1 MKLNN
6 SLRLVYLINYLNQ
19 QSDASN
25 VKTGNDI
32 ANYLYPYFGDIS
44 LKTIYK
50 DIATLKNANFP
61 IVQVHQNNHQGVYMA
76 KNCLTLSECK
86 LIMDSLTSNTF
97 IPNKIMADILDKLS
111 PLIKSNDL
119 KLLTR
124 QQYIPSNH
132 VTSLDISN
140 TITILMKAIDQRRT
154 IQFLYFDIAYKNTKH
169 YRKSGNYY
177 LLQPYYIFI
186 ATITILMKAIDQRRT
201 IQFLYFD
208 IAYKNTKHYRKSGN
222 YYLLQ
227 PYYIF
232 IANSRYYVI
241 GYDHKHKALVHYR
254 LDKMDQIQLNDIN
267 QSTPL
272 IDSVNKRIET
282 SIHLFTG
289 EYSNVNFSIQT
300 NYLSVFADQFN
311 DLMVIEAKESRYQI
325 NVTLQVNNAL
335 FAWLTHF
342 DPHAVTL
349 LGPYDVKQQYIKYL
363 QSIVTAYQDMP

>member
-124 QQYIPSNH
+124 QQYIPGNH

-140 TITILMKAIDQRRT
+140 
-154 IQFLYFDIAYKNTKH
+154 
-169 YRKSGNYY
+169 
-177 LLQPYYIFI
+177 
-186 ATITILMKAIDQRRT
+186 TITILMKAIDQRRT

-289 EYSNVNFSIQT
+289 EYSNVDFSIQT

>member
-124 QQYIPSNH
+124 QQYIPGNH

-140 TITILMKAIDQRRT
+140 
-154 IQFLYFDIAYKNTKH
+154 
-169 YRKSGNYY
+169 
-177 LLQPYYIFI
+177 
-186 ATITILMKAIDQRRT
+186 TITILMKAIDQRRT

-241 GYDHKHKALVHYR
+241 GYDHKHQALVHYR

-289 EYSNVNFSIQT
+289 EYSNVDFSIQT

>member
-76 KNCLTLSECK
+76 KNCLSLSECK

-132 VTSLDISN
+132 VTSLEISN
-140 TITILMKAIDQRRT
+140 
-154 IQFLYFDIAYKNTKH
+154 
-169 YRKSGNYY
+169 
-177 LLQPYYIFI
+177 
-186 ATITILMKAIDQRRT
+186 TITILMKAIDQRRT

-241 GYDHKHKALVHYR
+241 GYDHKHQALVHYR

-289 EYSNVNFSIQT
+289 EYSNVDFSIQT

>member
-132 VTSLDISN
+132 VTSLEISN
-140 TITILMKAIDQRRT
+140 
-154 IQFLYFDIAYKNTKH
+154 
-169 YRKSGNYY
+169 
-177 LLQPYYIFI
+177 
-186 ATITILMKAIDQRRT
+186 TITILMKAIDQRRT

-289 EYSNVNFSIQT
+289 EYSNVDFSIQT

>member
-186 ATITILMKAIDQRRT
+186 A
-201 IQFLYFD
+201 
-208 IAYKNTKHYRKSGN
+208 
-222 YYLLQ
+222 
-227 PYYIF
+227 
-232 IANSRYYVI
+232 NSRYYVI
-241 GYDHKHKALVHYR
+241 GYDHKHQALVHYR

-289 EYSNVNFSIQT
+289 EYSNVDFSIQP

-311 DLMVIEAKESRYQI
+311 DLMVIEVKESRYQI

-349 LGPYDVKQQYIKYL
+349 LGPNDVKQQYIKYL

>member
-32 ANYLYPYFGDIS
+32 ANYLYPYFEDIS

-76 KNCLTLSECK
+76 KNCLSLSECK

-140 TITILMKAIDQRRT
+140 
-154 IQFLYFDIAYKNTKH
+154 
-169 YRKSGNYY
+169 
-177 LLQPYYIFI
+177 
-186 ATITILMKAIDQRRT
+186 TITILMKAIDQRRT

>member
-186 ATITILMKAIDQRRT
+186 A
-201 IQFLYFD
+201 
-208 IAYKNTKHYRKSGN
+208 
-222 YYLLQ
+222 
-227 PYYIF
+227 
-232 IANSRYYVI
+232 NSRYYVI

-289 EYSNVNFSIQT
+289 EYSNVDFSIQT

>member
-140 TITILMKAIDQRRT
+140 
-154 IQFLYFDIAYKNTKH
+154 
-169 YRKSGNYY
+169 
-177 LLQPYYIFI
+177 
-186 ATITILMKAIDQRRT
+186 TITILMKAIDQRRT

>member
-76 KNCLTLSECK
+76 KNCLSLSECK

-140 TITILMKAIDQRRT
+140 
-154 IQFLYFDIAYKNTKH
+154 
-169 YRKSGNYY
+169 
-177 LLQPYYIFI
+177 
-186 ATITILMKAIDQRRT
+186 TITILMKAIDQRRT

>member
-124 QQYIPSNH
+124 QQYIPGNH

-140 TITILMKAIDQRRT
+140 
-154 IQFLYFDIAYKNTKH
+154 
-169 YRKSGNYY
+169 
-177 LLQPYYIFI
+177 
-186 ATITILMKAIDQRRT
+186 TITILMKAIDQRRT

>member
-50 DIATLKNANFP
+50 DIATLKNADFP

-76 KNCLTLSECK
+76 KNCLSLSECK

-186 ATITILMKAIDQRRT
+186 A
-201 IQFLYFD
+201 
-208 IAYKNTKHYRKSGN
+208 
-222 YYLLQ
+222 
-227 PYYIF
+227 
-232 IANSRYYVI
+232 NSRYYVI
-241 GYDHKHKALVHYR
+241 GYDHKHQALVHYR

-289 EYSNVNFSIQT
+289 EYSNVDFSIQT

>member
-97 IPNKIMADILDKLS
+97 IPNKIMAEILDKLS

-140 TITILMKAIDQRRT
+140 
-154 IQFLYFDIAYKNTKH
+154 
-169 YRKSGNYY
+169 
-177 LLQPYYIFI
+177 
-186 ATITILMKAIDQRRT
+186 TITILMKAIDQRRT

>member
-186 ATITILMKAIDQRRT
+186 A
-201 IQFLYFD
+201 
-208 IAYKNTKHYRKSGN
+208 
-222 YYLLQ
+222 
-227 PYYIF
+227 
-232 IANSRYYVI
+232 NSRYYVI

-254 LDKMDQIQLNDIN
+254 LDKMDQVQLNDIN

-289 EYSNVNFSIQT
+289 EYSNVDFSIQT

>member
-186 ATITILMKAIDQRRT
+186 A
-201 IQFLYFD
+201 
-208 IAYKNTKHYRKSGN
+208 
-222 YYLLQ
+222 
-227 PYYIF
+227 
-232 IANSRYYVI
+232 NSRYYVI
-241 GYDHKHKALVHYR
+241 GYDHKHQALVHYR

>member
-97 IPNKIMADILDKLS
+97 IPNKIMADILDKLY

-186 ATITILMKAIDQRRT
+186 A
-201 IQFLYFD
+201 
-208 IAYKNTKHYRKSGN
+208 
-222 YYLLQ
+222 
-227 PYYIF
+227 
-232 IANSRYYVI
+232 NSRYYVI
-241 GYDHKHKALVHYR
+241 GYDHKHQALVHYR

-289 EYSNVNFSIQT
+289 EYSNVDFSIQT

>member
-186 ATITILMKAIDQRRT
+186 A
-201 IQFLYFD
+201 
-208 IAYKNTKHYRKSGN
+208 
-222 YYLLQ
+222 
-227 PYYIF
+227 
-232 IANSRYYVI
+232 NSRYYVI

-289 EYSNVNFSIQT
+289 EYSNVDFSIQP

>member
-124 QQYIPSNH
+124 QQYIPGNH

-140 TITILMKAIDQRRT
+140 
-154 IQFLYFDIAYKNTKH
+154 
-169 YRKSGNYY
+169 
-177 LLQPYYIFI
+177 
-186 ATITILMKAIDQRRT
+186 TITILMKAIDQRRT

-241 GYDHKHKALVHYR
+241 GYDHKHQALVHYR

>member
-32 ANYLYPYFGDIS
+32 ANYLYPYFEDIS

-186 ATITILMKAIDQRRT
+186 A
-201 IQFLYFD
+201 
-208 IAYKNTKHYRKSGN
+208 
-222 YYLLQ
+222 
-227 PYYIF
+227 
-232 IANSRYYVI
+232 NSRYYVI

-289 EYSNVNFSIQT
+289 EYSNVDFSIQT

>member
-76 KNCLTLSECK
+76 KNCLSLSECK

-186 ATITILMKAIDQRRT
+186 A
-201 IQFLYFD
+201 
-208 IAYKNTKHYRKSGN
+208 
-222 YYLLQ
+222 
-227 PYYIF
+227 
-232 IANSRYYVI
+232 NSRYYVI
-241 GYDHKHKALVHYR
+241 GYDHKHQALVHYR

-289 EYSNVNFSIQT
+289 EYSNVDFSIQT

>member
-186 ATITILMKAIDQRRT
+186 A
-201 IQFLYFD
+201 
-208 IAYKNTKHYRKSGN
+208 
-222 YYLLQ
+222 
-227 PYYIF
+227 
-232 IANSRYYVI
+232 NSRYYVI
-241 GYDHKHKALVHYR
+241 GYDHKHQALVHYR

-289 EYSNVNFSIQT
+289 EYSNVDFSIQT

>member
-76 KNCLTLSECK
+76 KNCLSLSECK

-140 TITILMKAIDQRRT
+140 
-154 IQFLYFDIAYKNTKH
+154 
-169 YRKSGNYY
+169 
-177 LLQPYYIFI
+177 
-186 ATITILMKAIDQRRT
+186 TITILMKAIDQRRT

-289 EYSNVNFSIQT
+289 EYSNVDFSIQT

>member
-186 ATITILMKAIDQRRT
+186 A
-201 IQFLYFD
+201 
-208 IAYKNTKHYRKSGN
+208 
-222 YYLLQ
+222 
-227 PYYIF
+227 
-232 IANSRYYVI
+232 NSRYYVI
-241 GYDHKHKALVHYR
+241 GYDHKHQALVHYR

-363 QSIVTAYQDMP
+363 QSIVTVYQDMP

>member
-50 DIATLKNANFP
+50 DIATLKKANFP

-186 ATITILMKAIDQRRT
+186 A
-201 IQFLYFD
+201 
-208 IAYKNTKHYRKSGN
+208 
-222 YYLLQ
+222 
-227 PYYIF
+227 
-232 IANSRYYVI
+232 NSRYYVI

-289 EYSNVNFSIQT
+289 EYSNVDFSIQT

>member
-76 KNCLTLSECK
+76 KNCLSLSECK

-186 ATITILMKAIDQRRT
+186 A
-201 IQFLYFD
+201 
-208 IAYKNTKHYRKSGN
+208 
-222 YYLLQ
+222 
-227 PYYIF
+227 
-232 IANSRYYVI
+232 NSRYYVI
-241 GYDHKHKALVHYR
+241 GYDHKHQALVHYR

>member
-1 MKLNN
+1 M
-6 SLRLVYLINYLNQ
+6 
-19 QSDASN
+19 
-25 VKTGNDI
+25 
-32 ANYLYPYFGDIS
+32 
-44 LKTIYK
+44 
-50 DIATLKNANFP
+50 
-61 IVQVHQNNHQGVYMA
+61 
-76 KNCLTLSECK
+76 
-86 LIMDSLTSNTF
+86 
-97 IPNKIMADILDKLS
+97 
-111 PLIKSNDL
+111 
-119 KLLTR
+119 
-124 QQYIPSNH
+124 
-132 VTSLDISN
+132 
-140 TITILMKAIDQRRT
+140 
-154 IQFLYFDIAYKNTKH
+154 
-169 YRKSGNYY
+169 
-177 LLQPYYIFI
+177 
-186 ATITILMKAIDQRRT
+186 
-201 IQFLYFD
+201 
-208 IAYKNTKHYRKSGN
+208 
-222 YYLLQ
+222 Q

-289 EYSNVNFSIQT
+289 EYSNVDFSIQT

>member
-32 ANYLYPYFGDIS
+32 ANYLYPYFEDIS

-140 TITILMKAIDQRRT
+140 
-154 IQFLYFDIAYKNTKH
+154 
-169 YRKSGNYY
+169 
-177 LLQPYYIFI
+177 
-186 ATITILMKAIDQRRT
+186 TITILMKAIDQRRT

>member
-76 KNCLTLSECK
+76 KNCLSLSECK

-124 QQYIPSNH
+124 QQYIPGNH

-140 TITILMKAIDQRRT
+140 
-154 IQFLYFDIAYKNTKH
+154 
-169 YRKSGNYY
+169 
-177 LLQPYYIFI
+177 
-186 ATITILMKAIDQRRT
+186 TITILMKAIDQRRT

-289 EYSNVNFSIQT
+289 EYSNVDFSIQT

-349 LGPYDVKQQYIKYL
+349 LGPYDVKQQYIQYL

>member
-124 QQYIPSNH
+124 QQYIPGNH

-140 TITILMKAIDQRRT
+140 
-154 IQFLYFDIAYKNTKH
+154 
-169 YRKSGNYY
+169 
-177 LLQPYYIFI
+177 
-186 ATITILMKAIDQRRT
+186 TITILMKAIDQRRT

-241 GYDHKHKALVHYR
+241 GYDHKHQALVHYR

-289 EYSNVNFSIQT
+289 EYSNVDFSIQP

>member
-132 VTSLDISN
+132 VTSLEISN
-140 TITILMKAIDQRRT
+140 
-154 IQFLYFDIAYKNTKH
+154 
-169 YRKSGNYY
+169 
-177 LLQPYYIFI
+177 
-186 ATITILMKAIDQRRT
+186 TITILMKAIDQRRT

-241 GYDHKHKALVHYR
+241 GYDHKHQALVHYR

-289 EYSNVNFSIQT
+289 EYSNVDFSIQT

>member
-132 VTSLDISN
+132 VTSLEISN
-140 TITILMKAIDQRRT
+140 
-154 IQFLYFDIAYKNTKH
+154 
-169 YRKSGNYY
+169 
-177 LLQPYYIFI
+177 
-186 ATITILMKAIDQRRT
+186 TITILMKAIDQRRT